1 VIVWRGAVLLGRCDG
16 LCIIEVLSQDNLSV
30 MCKRAGPLNW
40 VLCKGQIEGE
50 IERVIVGRSQREA
63 LVLQLDNYW
72 IDSGK
77 TRARRSVT

>member
-1 VIVWRGAVLLGRCDG
+1 
-16 LCIIEVLSQDNLSV
+16 

-40 VLCKGQIEGE
+40 VACKGYVEGE
-50 IERVIVGRSQREA
+50 IERVIVGRSQGEA

-77 TRARRSVT
+77 TRARRSVA